1 MDAKNEKNPTT
12 TERTSDRELV
22 VTRTI
27 NGPARLVFEA
37 WTKPELFQRW
47 WVPKSMPITLLSCA
61 MDVRVGGKYRLTFS
75 FPGSEPVDFFGTYL
89 EVVPHS
95 RLAWTNEEAGEAG
108 QVTTATFEERAGK
121 TLVVVHDLYPSKAA
135 LDEAIAT
142 GSTGGLSETLEQLNE
157 VVVSLGA

>member
-1 MDAKNEKNPTT
+1 MDARSEKNPTT

-108 QVTTATFEERAGK
+108 QGTTATFEERAGK

-142 GSTGGLSETLEQLNE
+142 GSTGGLSETLEQLND

>member
-27 NGPARLVFEA
+27 AGPARLVFEA

-108 QVTTATFEERAGK
+108 QVTTATFEEQAGR

-157 VVVSLGA
+157 VVVGLGA

>member
-108 QVTTATFEERAGK
+108 QVTTATFEEQAGR